1 MERFRNRQERVE
13 ILGNK
18 MKMFNNLFFKN
29 FGDEMPEDEMK
40 RMFEPL
46 ATTFKKLIFRSNYIV
61 PTLIRNL
68 QKKVYNIYRSGTR
81 QTSYSLWST
90 GCLNLIENWL
100 VSR

>member
-1 MERFRNRQERVE
+1 MD
-13 ILGNK
+13 G
-18 MKMFNNLFFKN
+18 
-29 FGDEMPEDEMK
+29 PT
-40 RMFEPL
+40 L

-90 GCLNLIENWL
+90 VL
-100 VSR
+100 